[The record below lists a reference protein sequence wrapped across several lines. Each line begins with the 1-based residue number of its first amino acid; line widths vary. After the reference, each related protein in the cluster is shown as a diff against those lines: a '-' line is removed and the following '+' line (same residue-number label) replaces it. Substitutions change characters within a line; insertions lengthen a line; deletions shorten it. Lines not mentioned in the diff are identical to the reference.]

1 MKKKL
6 MSILLGSAIVIGS
19 LAGCGGSGNEPA
31 PEDAPEETAA
41 GDETAP
47 EETEPVQ
54 DTSAQDEGSADA
66 SADGGLSGELTLL
79 HYLTEDAKL
88 QALDDLIA
96 GFTAENPDVT
106 VNTEAVS
113 MDNYLDV
120 VKLRL
125 SSGDAPDIMFGGPTT
140 YPELI
145 DAGYIM
151 DLTNEEFTGRV
162 AEGSLSLMKIDDV
175 VYGIP
180 LDQMANV
187 VLDRKSVV

>member
-1 MKKKL
+1 MKKRL
-6 MSILLGSAIVIGS
+6 MSILLGGAIVIGL

-31 PEDAPEETAA
+31 PEVAPAEETVDGEEAAPEE
-41 GDETAP
+41 P
-47 EETEPVQ
+47 EVVQ
-54 DTSAQDEGSADA
+54 DTAAQEEGT
-66 SADGGLSGELTLL
+66 ADGGLSGELTLL

-180 LDQMANV
+180 LDQMANAV
-187 VLDRKSVV
+187 FYK